1 MSHAT
6 VTRPAARPTAPAQA
20 QTARQRRPL
29 KTVSDFTIASAA
41 AQATRM
47 APGVM
52 DLSPGLFAL
61 AATYGLGQRVTGV
74 VVHHL
79 TPDHTPDQ
87 TPDQTPDTIALE
99 IRVALSEA
107 HCNMVAAD
115 AASDAI
121 ERETETAGILL
132 EIASHIRRVVY
143 ESLRDISPMLLV
155 QVDVFIDDL
164 R

>member
-79 TPDHTPDQ
+79 TPDHTPD
-87 TPDQTPDTIALE
+87 TIALE
-99 IRVALSEA
+99 IRVVLSEA

-115 AASDAI
+115 AASDSI

-132 EIASHIRRVVY
+132 EIASHIRGVVY
-143 ESLRDISPMLLV
+143 ESLRDIAPMLLV

>member
-1 MSHAT
+1 MSHAA
-6 VTRPAARPTAPAQA
+6 VTQPAGRATAPMPQEAAR
-20 QTARQRRPL
+20 RGRPP
-29 KTVSDFTIASAA
+29 KPVSDLTIANAA

-47 APGVM
+47 APGVV

-79 TPDHTPDQ
+79 TPDHTPD
-87 TPDQTPDTIALE
+87 TIALE
-99 IRVALSEA
+99 IRVVLSEA

-115 AASDAI
+115 AASDSI

-132 EIASHIRRVVY
+132 EIASHIRGVVY
-143 ESLRDISPMLLV
+143 ESLRDIAPMLLV

>member
-6 VTRPAARPTAPAQA
+6 VTQPAARPTVPAQK
-20 QTARQRRPL
+20 QTARQRRPV
-29 KTVSDFTIASAA
+29 KKVSDLAIASAA

-47 APGVM
+47 APGVV

-79 TPDHTPDQ
+79 TPDHTPDKV
-87 TPDQTPDTIALE
+87 ALE
-99 IRVALSEA
+99 IRVVLSEA
-107 HCNMVAAD
+107 HCEMVAAD

-121 ERETETAGILL
+121 ERDTEAAGILL
-132 EIASHIRRVVY
+132 DIASHIRGVVY
-143 ESLRDISPMLLV
+143 ESLRDIAPMLLV

>member
-6 VTRPAARPTAPAQA
+6 VTQPAARPTVSAHE

-29 KTVSDFTIASAA
+29 KTVSDLTIASAA

-47 APGVM
+47 APGVA

-79 TPDHTPDQ
+79 TPDH

-143 ESLRDISPMLLV
+143 ESLRDIAPMLLV

>member
-1 MSHAT
+1 MSHAA
-6 VTRPAARPTAPAQA
+6 VTQPAGRATAPMPQEAAR
-20 QTARQRRPL
+20 RGRPP
-29 KTVSDFTIASAA
+29 KPVSDFTIASVA

-79 TPDHTPDQ
+79 TPDHTPD
-87 TPDQTPDTIALE
+87 TIALE
-99 IRVALSEA
+99 IRVVLSEA
-107 HCNMVAAD
+107 HCKMLAAD
-115 AASDAI
+115 AASDSIDSI
-121 ERETETAGILL
+121 ERDTEAPGVLL
-132 EIASHIRRVVY
+132 EIASHIRGVVY
-143 ESLRDISPMLLV
+143 ESLRDIAPMLLV

>member
-6 VTRPAARPTAPAQA
+6 VTRPAARPTVPAHE

-29 KTVSDFTIASAA
+29 KKVSDLTIASAA
-41 AQATRM
+41 AQAARM
-47 APGVM
+47 APGVV

-87 TPDQTPDTIALE
+87 GSHSR
-99 IRVALSEA
+99 IRVVLSEA
-107 HCNMVAAD
+107 HCKMVAAD

-121 ERETETAGILL
+121 ERETEAPGILL
-132 EIASHIRRVVY
+132 EIASHIRGVVY
-143 ESLRDISPMLLV
+143 ESLRDIAPMLLV

>member
-1 MSHAT
+1 
-6 VTRPAARPTAPAQA
+6 
-20 QTARQRRPL
+20 
-29 KTVSDFTIASAA
+29 
-41 AQATRM
+41 
-47 APGVM
+47 M

-79 TPDHTPDQ
+79 TPDHTPD
-87 TPDQTPDTIALE
+87 TIALE

-107 HCNMVAAD
+107 HCRLLAAD
-115 AASDAI
+115 AASDSI
-121 ERETETAGILL
+121 ERDTEEPGVLL
-132 EIASHIRRVVY
+132 EIASHIRGVVY
-143 ESLRDISPMLLV
+143 ESLRDIAPMLLV